1 MADYEDYLLNKR
13 VKDAEG
19 EQFNDDVKGGPPYMS
34 RGFATGQN
42 EGGVERA
49 APNFDDPRF
58 SRFVSNIAKMESSNN
73 YGAVNK
79 DTGAL
84 GKYQVLPENVASWS
98 KSVLGKTLTPEEFL
112 ADHGAQDQIAQTVL
126 RGYVAKHGF
135 EGAAQAWLGGEGSI
149 GKTGRADA
157 NGTTVGDYGR
167 RAMAGLDQA
176 GPSAQPDPAGGEPAE
191 DHLKHFNDAHESLQL
206 TPQEMELYMH
216 HLKNLW
222 GGKGYTHQ
230 DGSVSTLFAQQSGF
244 DENGKERTYLL
255 PRVHDGRIVDTSEA
269 VDKAKEKGLD
279 SHPSYDTPEQAQSRY
294 TLMHNFMDHDTEDY
308 VRGQQRAPPSQQR
321 TRPSDADRPSGGL
334 INMDDR

>member
-1 MADYEDYLLNKR
+1 MALLDD
-13 VKDAEG
+13 DATAE
-19 EQFNDDVKGGPPYMS
+19 
-34 RGFATGQN
+34 
-42 EGGVERA
+42 
-49 APNFDDPRF
+49 DPRF
-58 SRFVSNIAKMESSNN
+58 AKFVSNIAQMESGGN

-84 GKYQVLPENVASWS
+84 GKYQVLPGNVPSWS
-98 KSVLGKTLTPEEFL
+98 REVLGKSMTPEQFL
-112 ADHGAQDQIAQTVL
+112 SDHGAQDQIAQTVL

-176 GPSAQPDPAGGEPAE
+176 GPSAQPPPAGGSEAGDQPTA
-191 DHLKHFNDAHESLQL
+191 DHLKHFNDAHDSLQL

-230 DGSVSTLFAQQSGF
+230 DGSVSTLFAETQGPK
-244 DENGKERTYLL
+244 DGPTYIT
-255 PRVHDGRIVDTSEA
+255 PRVHDGRIVSPDEA
-269 VDKAKEKGLD
+269 WDMAKEKGLD
-279 SHPSYDTPEQAQSRY
+279 SHPSYDSPEAAKSRY
-294 TLMHNFMDHDTEDY
+294 DLMHNFMDHDVEDHI
-308 VRGQQRAPPSQQR
+308 RGQQKAPPQLQR
-321 TRPSDADRPSGGL
+321 TRPSDADRPSSGL
-334 INMDDR
+334 INME